1 MLETITLCLLIA
13 ITGLLWAVVNHQRS
27 QEAKF
32 APLERLDDIR
42 NQVGRLVES
51 GAELDLRR
59 IEHVLIDIRDGQKRL
74 EEKLLVLAE
83 TNRGAVAAGAEPA
96 PERMISERSSGASV
110 AERIHNRLLAMG
122 FERIQL
128 LNTIEEIG
136 ELLESDGAV
145 SVEARRAGAACKG
158 RVTLRDGI
166 IGDVD
171 LKTTHAMFP

>member
-13 ITGLLWAVVNHQRS
+13 ITGLLWAVVNHQRN
-27 QEAKF
+27 QEARLL
-32 APLERLDDIR
+32 PLERLDDIR

-74 EEKLLVLAE
+74 EERFLVMAE
-83 TNRGAVAAGAEPA
+83 SQHSVAAQGAEPA
-96 PERMISERSSGASV
+96 QERMLLERPSGASV

-128 LNTIEEIG
+128 LNSIDEIS

-158 RVTLRDGI
+158 RVTLRAGTI
-166 IGDVD
+166 ADVD